1 MGDIMGQVM
10 RISIALPFP
19 RKRRRLAKSD
29 KPWWDFP
36 RGRWNLPH
44 GPANRRNTPGDRRP

>member
-1 MGDIMGQVM
+1 MGQVM